1 MNRPLQ
7 VTVLR
12 TAATPLAS
20 YPAPDQNGGLSIRSS
35 IMAKAPLTPQ
45 PAPEERDD
53 IIVRGAETHNLKTI
67 DVAIPRGALTV
78 VSGVSGSGKSSLA
91 FDTLYAEGQ
100 RRYVETLSTYAR
112 QFLHPMPKPPV
123 GSISNIPPAVALRQ
137 GSSISNAKSTVA
149 TLTELLDHLQ
159 VLFARAGEVVC
170 KACGSTVVPFNVP
183 RTVEWLQQHA
193 RGERVLIVATAR
205 PNADGMGD
213 LLRQLIADGYQRAW
227 LEGEVVEI
235 ESEASISLVRA
246 AQVEVIIDRLAVED
260 DALRLREALEA
271 AFKFAE
277 GAVSVVFWDR
287 ETEGRREQRT
297 FHRGWVCSGCGTAH
311 KEPMP
316 SLFHPFN
323 ALGACGR
330 CEGFGRSVGL
340 DPYKT
345 VPDPTL
351 TLERGALAIFDIPSA
366 RRPRKQLLEWCMAEG
381 IAIDIPWLRLS
392 QANQNRILYG
402 DKGWGGAA
410 GWLEEILADR
420 TLGGIRFH
428 AMRYRSFTVC
438 SECQGSGLNAD
449 ARAVR
454 IAGLHL
460 GNILALRID
469 EALLWAQA
477 IALAP
482 ALQKA
487 LERLITEVRERLGY
501 LAEAGLGY
509 LTLMRQAKTLSGGE
523 IHRVILAT
531 SLGRMLTDTL
541 YVLDEPTA
549 GLHPHDTERMMQVVE
564 KLRDIGNTVVVVE
577 HDPDVIRRA
586 QHVVELGPFGGDRGG
601 EVLFSGTVEGLQHSA
616 TPTGE
621 LLRKRS
627 LTFTGTAPSHSS
639 VLTIKAA
646 HLHNIQGVEVHFPHG
661 GLTVVT
667 GVSGSG
673 KSTLVHDLLYA
684 HLESRRGSGPADG
697 LPPAEVTGD
706 IFSEVVMVD
715 QSSISRSSRSSALT
729 FSGAYSVFRDMYAA
743 LPDSNVARLTASHF
757 SFNVAGGRCERCEGA
772 GVLSVEMVFFADVE
786 IPCDVC
792 EGRRFTPAVLAP
804 KLRGL
809 SIDQLFECTVQ
820 EALERFSD
828 SGPVTRRLEPLARV
842 GLGYIRLGQSTTQ
855 MSGGELQR
863 LKLASYLGQSTASNA
878 AGALFIFDEPTVG
891 LHMRDVEQLVD
902 AMRQLTAMGH
912 TVIVVEHNLDLVAAS
927 DWVVDMGPGAGP
939 DGGAVVYQGPVEGL
953 LSVDGSRTGF
963 HLRETFA

>member
-1 MNRPLQ
+1 MAR
-7 VTVLR
+7 
-12 TAATPLAS
+12 AS
-20 YPAPDQNGGLSIRSS
+20 KNTSAL
-35 IMAKAPLTPQ
+35 
-45 PAPEERDD
+45 PEERDD
-53 IIVRGAETHNLKTI
+53 IVVRAAETHNLKAI

-123 GSISNIPPAVALRQ
+123 GSVSNIPPAVALRQ
-137 GSSISNAKSTVA
+137 GSSVSNAKSTVA

-159 VLFARAGEVVC
+159 VLFARAGEVNC
-170 KACGSTVVPFNVP
+170 KSCGAHVVPFNVP

-193 RGERVLIVATAR
+193 KGERILVIATAR
-205 PNADGMGD
+205 PGSDGMGD

-227 LEGEVVEI
+227 LGGEIVEI
-235 ESEASISLVRA
+235 ESEASIALVRA
-246 AQVEVIIDRLAVED
+246 EQVEVVIDRLSVD
-260 DALRLREALEA
+260 DDPLRLREALEA

-277 GAVSVVFWDR
+277 GAVSVVLWDR
-287 ETEGRREQRT
+287 ERAGVREQRT
-297 FHRGWVCSGCGTAH
+297 FYRGWVCSACGTAH

-345 VPDPTL
+345 VPDPSVTI
-351 TLERGALAIFDIPSA
+351 ERGALAIFDIASA
-366 RRPRKQLLEWCMAEG
+366 RRARKQLVEWCMSEG
-381 IAIDIPWLRLS
+381 IPVDLPWSRLPEAT
-392 QANQNRILYG
+392 QHRILYG
-402 DKGWGGAA
+402 DKSWVGAA

-420 TLGGIRFH
+420 TLGGVRFH
-428 AMRYRSFTVC
+428 AMRFRSFTVC

-454 IAGLHL
+454 IGGLHL
-460 GNILALRID
+460 GNVLAMRID
-469 EALLWAQA
+469 EARIWAQN
-477 IALAP
+477 ICLEP

-501 LAEAGLGY
+501 LADAGLGY

-523 IHRVILAT
+523 VHRVILAT

-549 GLHPHDTERMMQVVE
+549 GLHPHDTDRMLRVVE

-577 HDPDVIRRA
+577 HDPDVICRA
-586 QHVVELGPFGGDRGG
+586 QHVVELGPFGGERGG
-601 EVLFSGTVEGLQHSA
+601 QLLFSGSVEGLRASA

-627 LTFTGTAPSHSS
+627 LKLTGKAPAHASA
-639 VLTIKAA
+639 LTLRAA
-646 HLHNIQGVEVHFPHG
+646 HLHNLRGVEASFPHG
-661 GLTVVT
+661 ALSVVT

-684 HLESRRGSGPADG
+684 HLEARRGGGNAES
-697 LPPAEVTGD
+697 LPPAEIAGD
-706 IFSEVVMVD
+706 LFSEVVMVD

-729 FSGAYSVFRDMYAA
+729 FSGAYSVFRDMFAA
-743 LPDSNVARLTASHF
+743 LPASNTARLTASHF

-804 KLRGL
+804 KLRGM
-809 SIDQLFECTVQ
+809 SISDLFECTVQ

-828 SGPVTRRLEPLARV
+828 CAPVMRRLEPLARV
-842 GLGYIRLGQSTTQ
+842 GLGYLRLGQPTTH

-863 LKLASYLGQSTASNA
+863 LKLASYLGQSNASNA

-902 AMRQLTAMGH
+902 AMRQLTGMGH

-927 DWVVDMGPGAGP
+927 DWIVDMGPGAGP
-939 DGGAVVYQGPVEGL
+939 EGGSVVYQGPVEGL
-953 LSVDGSRTGF
+953 LGVAASRTGY
-963 HLRETFA
+963 HLKATFSAPAGAPP